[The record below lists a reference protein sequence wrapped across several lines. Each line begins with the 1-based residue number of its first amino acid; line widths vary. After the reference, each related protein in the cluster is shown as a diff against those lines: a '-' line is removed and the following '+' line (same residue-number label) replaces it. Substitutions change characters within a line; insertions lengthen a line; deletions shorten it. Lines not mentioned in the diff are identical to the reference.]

1 GEHEPE
7 SSNRRPKKM
16 LRIFWDSSTARECTN
31 GVDYGIPA
39 LRRVKPGVG
48 RNDGDGISMAL
59 ELGLLTILMA

>member
-1 GEHEPE
+1 
-7 SSNRRPKKM
+7 M